1 MGRKKFRLIT
11 RKCESRKKHPCIVSI
26 SRAKLPLQD
35 LAALEAQIRSSGV
48 LPDSWTITTGV
59 DSDGGHKLFLCFL
72 ETTREAPLLKYSITI
87 KEDFSWNLIVFERSV
102 NKRLCRAL
110 SSNGSQLNLV
120 DKVVYLISTLKV
132 CKLCTG
138 NSDQKFLL
146 VAKRR
151 DGTFMDH
158 SGNHYLAS
166 FVCTI
171 KTCCLLLQ
179 EAG

>member
-26 SRAKLPLQD
+26 SRTKLPLHD
-35 LAALEAQIRSSGV
+35 LAALEAQIRSCGALSN
-48 LPDSWTITTGV
+48 SWTITTGV
-59 DSDGGHKLFLCFL
+59 DSDGGNKLFLCFL

-110 SSNGSQLNLV
+110 SSNGSLLNSV
-120 DKVVYLISTLKV
+120 DKVAFLISTLTV
-132 CKLCTG
+132 CKLCAG
-138 NSDQKFLL
+138 NSEEKFLL

-158 SGNHYLAS
+158 SGNYDLAS
-166 FVCTI
+166 YVCMYY
-171 KTCCLLLQ
+171 
-179 EAG
+179 